1 MSTDLPSGP
10 KPGPRD
16 TAFFED
22 PMIDHLLRAVV
33 TLTQELSV
41 TRDRLRSLE
50 AMMADAGQLDRAA
63 LDHRMVPAEEE
74 RQRVAAR
81 GRLVSDVLGPMVN
94 RLADTTRKQ

>member
-1 MSTDLPSGP
+1 MSTGYPEGP
-10 KPGPRD
+10 RPGPRD

-50 AMMADAGQLDRAA
+50 ALLAEGGQLTQGA
-63 LDHRMVPAEEE
+63 LDQRSVPAEEE

-81 GRLVSDVLGPMVN
+81 GRLVADVLGPMVN
-94 RLADTTRKQ
+94 RLAEKP

>member
-1 MSTDLPSGP
+1 MSTDLPAGP

-16 TAFFED
+16 TAFFEE

-50 AMMADAGQLDRAA
+50 AVLAEKGQLEQGVIDNRQ
-63 LDHRMVPAEEE
+63 VPADEE

-81 GRLVSDVLGPMVN
+81 GQLVRDVLGPMIN
-94 RLADTTRKQ
+94 RLGE